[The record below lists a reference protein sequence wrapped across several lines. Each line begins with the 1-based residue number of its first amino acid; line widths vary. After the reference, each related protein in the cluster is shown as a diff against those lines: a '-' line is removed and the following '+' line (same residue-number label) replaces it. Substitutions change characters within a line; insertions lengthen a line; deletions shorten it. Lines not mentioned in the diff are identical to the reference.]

1 MNYNIIGKLKNG
13 DGLLGTCFLVSP
25 EYVLS
30 AFHNIEE
37 LDNYDDLQVEFKYAN
52 ESRKLNVI
60 YKNKKIDFLVM
71 KIDSSIE
78 GLEYTQIY
86 DRIPVELGDEWET
99 VGYPGEYEYEDI
111 EDEYLKG
118 NINRIIEHEIYD
130 IELNIFDQKDSV
142 TWSGVSGAPLIV
154 YDNIVGII
162 LQERRSMIKNKLRA
176 ISMNKITDYLYS
188 HGEEDL
194 LLSLSYKKDNPLTK
208 RLTAF
213 KKECIDKF
221 YSYKYNGNHFDM
233 DCLLLKPMYNI
244 EDLIDMMDLFLIDYA
259 HSLEE
264 ISIPKDIDLREKR
277 IYERKIKKSTEKLK
291 KILINNNKMI
301 LVLLWLILEGNFD
314 TPRVAFM
321 MSMLNPNIK
330 RDIYVNINDNRV
342 KLLIGYAEICNDI
355 SLSISSMIEEIDKE
369 INTEINCTD
378 LFIWDNLAVNYL
390 DINSRKKIEAIINN
404 KDSNKIHLDI
414 TIFASYDSEIY
425 TNGMY
430 NFINENPR
438 GIESMNNIE
447 MQTIQ
452 NKIVKLGQDYDWLD
466 VTAINWIMT
475 PVGSIEL
482 FKEELQSFA

>member
-1 MNYNIIGKLKNG
+1 
-13 DGLLGTCFLVSP
+13 
-25 EYVLS
+25 
-30 AFHNIEE
+30 
-37 LDNYDDLQVEFKYAN
+37 
-52 ESRKLNVI
+52 
-60 YKNKKIDFLVM
+60 
-71 KIDSSIE
+71 
-78 GLEYTQIY
+78 
-86 DRIPVELGDEWET
+86 
-99 VGYPGEYEYEDI
+99 
-111 EDEYLKG
+111 
-118 NINRIIEHEIYD
+118 
-130 IELNIFDQKDSV
+130 
-142 TWSGVSGAPLIV
+142 
-154 YDNIVGII
+154 
-162 LQERRSMIKNKLRA
+162 
-176 ISMNKITDYLYS
+176 
-188 HGEEDL
+188 
-194 LLSLSYKKDNPLTK
+194 
-208 RLTAF
+208 
-213 KKECIDKF
+213 
-221 YSYKYNGNHFDM
+221 
-233 DCLLLKPMYNI
+233 
-244 EDLIDMMDLFLIDYA
+244 
-259 HSLEE
+259 
-264 ISIPKDIDLREKR
+264 
-277 IYERKIKKSTEKLK
+277 
-291 KILINNNKMI
+291 MI

>member
-30 AFHNIEE
+30 AFHNIEV
-37 LDNYDDLQVEFKYAN
+37 LDNYDDLQVEFKHVN
-52 ESRKLNVI
+52 ESMKLNVI
-60 YKNKKIDFLVM
+60 YKNKDIDFLVM
-71 KIDSSIE
+71 KLDISVE

-86 DRIPVELGDEWET
+86 DRIPIEVEDKWET
-99 VGYPGEYEYEDI
+99 CGYPGRYEYEDI

-118 NINRIIEHEIYD
+118 NINRMVENEIYD
-130 IELNIFDQKDSV
+130 IELTIFNQKDFSA
-142 TWSGVSGAPLIV
+142 WEGVSGAPLIV
-154 YDNIVGII
+154 HDNIVGII
-162 LQERRSMIKNKLRA
+162 LQERESMIKNRLRA

-188 HGEEDL
+188 NGQEDL
-194 LLSLSYKKDNPLTK
+194 LLYLSYKKDNPLTK
-208 RLTAF
+208 RAISF
-213 KKECIDKF
+213 KEECIDKF
-221 YSYKYNGNHFDM
+221 HSYKYKGNYFEM
-233 DCLLLKPMYNI
+233 DCFLLKPMYKI
-244 EDLIDMMDLFLIDYA
+244 EDLIDIMDLFLIDYA

-264 ISIPKDIDLREKR
+264 ITKPKNIDFTEQR
-277 IYERKIKKSTEKLK
+277 IYDRKIRKSTEKLK
-291 KILINNNKMI
+291 KILISNNKMI
-301 LVLLWLILEGNFD
+301 LVLLWLVLEGKFD

-321 MSMLNPNIK
+321 MSMLNSNIK
-330 RDIYVNINDNRV
+330 RDIYVDINDNRV
-342 KLLIGYAEICNDI
+342 KLLIGYAEICDDI
-355 SLSISSMIEEIDKE
+355 SLSISSIIEEIDKE
-369 INTEINCTD
+369 INVGINCTD

-390 DINSRKKIEAIINN
+390 DINSRKKIEDIINN
-404 KDSNKIHLDI
+404 KYSNKIQLDI

-452 NKIVKLGQDYDWLD
+452 DKIVKLGQDYDWLD
-466 VTAINWIMT
+466 VTAINWIMI

>member
-30 AFHNIEE
+30 AFHNIEK

-60 YKNKKIDFLVM
+60 YKNKDIDFLVM
-71 KIDSSIE
+71 KIDRSID

-86 DRIPVELGDEWET
+86 DRIPIELGDGWET
-99 VGYPGEYEYEDI
+99 VGYPGEYEYADI

-142 TWSGVSGAPLIV
+142 AWSGVSGAPLIV

-162 LQERRSMIKNKLRA
+162 LQERESMIKNKLRA

-194 LLSLSYKKDNPLTK
+194 LLNLSYKKDNPLTN
-208 RLTAF
+208 RLTSF

-233 DCLLLKPMYNI
+233 NCLLLKPMYNI
-244 EDLIDMMDLFLIDYA
+244 EDLIDMIDLFLIDYA

-264 ISIPKDIDLREKR
+264 ISRPKDIDLKEQRR
-277 IYERKIKKSTEKLK
+277 YERNIRKSTEKLK
-291 KILINNNKMI
+291 KILITNNKMVLI
-301 LVLLWLILEGNFD
+301 LLWLILEGNFD
-314 TPRVAFM
+314 TPRIAFM
-321 MSMLNPNIK
+321 MSMLNPDIK
-330 RDIYVNINDNRV
+330 RDIYVDINDNRV
-342 KLLIGYAEICNDI
+342 KLLIGYAEICDDI
-355 SLSISSMIEEIDKE
+355 SLSISSIIEEIDKE

-390 DINSRKKIEAIINN
+390 DINSRKKIEDIISN
-404 KDSNKIHLDI
+404 KDSHTIHLDI
-414 TIFASYDSEIY
+414 TIFASYESGIY
-425 TNGMY
+425 TNGIY
-430 NFINENPR
+430 NFINKNPR

-482 FKEELQSFA
+482 FKEELQSFV